1 MTTCVA
7 NPFVKNSQ
15 FRLWTMISQISI
27 SRSLLGNST
36 NNGAVSLIQNIA
48 VATILLLTLLFT
60 GWIAVTYCQMLWQ
73 RRTLPPGPFPLPIV
87 GNCLQLSKSKPWL
100 QFKQWS
106 RQNHN
111 GLLTIWIGRTPTVI
125 CNDAWSASELMDK
138 RSNIYSSRPRYIVF
152 GELTGE
158 SDTNQVLLPY
168 NDKWRTQRRIM
179 VGYNSLDVRLVV
191 QADSITAHGA
201 WNAVFEALQSFPSR

>member
-1 MTTCVA
+1 M
-7 NPFVKNSQ
+7 
-15 FRLWTMISQISI
+15 LSQISL
-27 SRSLLGNST
+27 SQSLLGSSS

-48 VATILLLTLLFT
+48 VATILLPTLLFT
-60 GWIAVTYCQMLWQ
+60 GWIAVTYYLVLWQ

-87 GNCLQLSKSKPWL
+87 GNCLHLSKSKPWL

-106 RQNHN
+106 RENRN

-138 RSNIYSSRPRYIVF
+138 RSNAYSSRPRYIVF

-168 NDKWRTQRRIM
+168 NDKWRTQRRVM
-179 VGYNSLDVRLVV
+179 VGYNSLNVPLV
-191 QADSITAHGA
+191 APTDSPTAHGA
-201 WNAVFEALQSFPSR
+201 WNAVFEAIQSFPSR

>member
-1 MTTCVA
+1 M
-7 NPFVKNSQ
+7 
-15 FRLWTMISQISI
+15 L
-27 SRSLLGNST
+27 SRVSLLESLPGRFIRND
-36 NNGAVSLIQNIA
+36 AVSFLQSVA
-48 VATILLLTLLFT
+48 VATIALPTLLFT
-60 GWIAVTYCQMLWQ
+60 GWIAITYCQMLWQ

-106 RQNHN
+106 RENRN

-125 CNDAWSASELMDK
+125 CNNAWSASDLMDK

-168 NDKWRTQRRIM
+168 NDKWRRQRRVM
-179 VGYNSLDVRLVV
+179 VGFNTMRPY
-191 QADSITAHGA
+191 
-201 WNAVFEALQSFPSR
+201 